1 MTNQKTVLVAGATG
15 RQGGAV
21 VNELLAHGHKVIAYI
36 QDAKD
41 PRAQAL
47 AQKGTQLAEG
57 TLEDIDAL
65 KVAAQPVDAIFSIT
79 VPFGPQ
85 GQTGEVMQGKSLAN
99 VAASLGKHLVYS
111 SIAGAKPSADLTV
124 EHAGSKQQIE
134 AYFKTKPDLKATIVA
149 PVYIMEN
156 ILNTKA
162 NGLARGVYAQALSPD
177 HKINQV
183 TVLDIASLAVWAIE
197 HPETMV
203 GQRIEVASED
213 ISGNEIAK
221 VLSDLLGRTI
231 PYVQLSLDHVRQTA
245 GNEIAAMYEK
255 FENNPYKID
264 IPALHKRFPDIKWH
278 TFKEWAETVE
288 WSKLVS

>member
-1 MTNQKTVLVAGATG
+1 MTEQKTVLVVGATG

-21 VNELLAHGHKVIAYI
+21 VNELLAHGHSVIAYVQDI
-36 QDAKD
+36 QDS
-41 PRAQAL
+41 RVQEL
-47 AQKGTQLAEG
+47 AQKGVRVVQG
-57 TLEDIDAL
+57 VLEDVNTL
-65 KVAAQPVDAIFSIT
+65 KAAAEEADAIFSIT

-85 GQTGEVMQGKSLAN
+85 GQAGEVTQGKNLADVAVSLN
-99 VAASLGKHLVYS
+99 KHLIYS
-111 SIAGAKPSADLTV
+111 SIAGAKPSADLQV

-134 AYFKTKPDLKATIVA
+134 AYFKTKPELNVTIIA
-149 PVYIMEN
+149 PVYLIEN
-156 ILNTKA
+156 ILNVNA

-203 GQRIEVASED
+203 GERVEVASED
-213 ISGNEIAK
+213 ISGNEIVK
-221 VLSDLLGRTI
+221 ILSDILGRPI
-231 PYVQLSLDHVRQTA
+231 PYVQLSLDQVRQSA
-245 GNEIAAMYEK
+245 GNEIATMYDT

-264 IPALHKRFPDIKWH
+264 IPALHKRFPEVKWH

-288 WSKLVS
+288 WNTLVK